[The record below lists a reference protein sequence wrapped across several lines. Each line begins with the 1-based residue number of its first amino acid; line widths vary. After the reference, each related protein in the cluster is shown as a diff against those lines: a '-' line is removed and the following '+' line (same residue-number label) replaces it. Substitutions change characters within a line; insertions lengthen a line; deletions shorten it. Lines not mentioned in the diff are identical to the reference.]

1 MCYADGVQDDPRVI
15 RTRAALR
22 DALARL
28 LRVRPFE
35 DLTLNEI
42 AEAAGVNRAT
52 IYKHHPDK
60 FALLDAWVAV
70 DLQDRIY
77 AAMVRATSCA
87 DKVAALIASACE
99 CLHHVNTIGRPDDRL
114 LRPIVEARIRS
125 LVLHSVHFAIE
136 QKVVRVVGKP
146 DLAAAMASGVVCGA
160 ASMWTGGTDKALAAH
175 VAKVMAALSPLIV
188 PCEVMPRMTRS
199 ISFD

>member
-1 MCYADGVQDDPRVI
+1 MQEDPRVI

-22 DALARL
+22 EALARL
-28 LRVRPFE
+28 LRERPFE

-60 FALLDAWVAV
+60 FALLDAWVAA

-77 AAMVRATSCA
+77 AAIGCANSCA
-87 DKVAALIASACE
+87 DKVAALISSACE
-99 CLHHVNTIGRPDDRL
+99 CVHHVNTIARPDDRL
-114 LRPIVEARIRS
+114 LRPIAEARIRA
-125 LVLHSVHFAIE
+125 LVLDSVHFAIE
-136 QKVVRVVGKP
+136 QKVVRAVGKP
-146 DLAAAMASGVVCGA
+146 DLAAAMASGVVSGA

-175 VAKVMAALSPLIV
+175 VAKVMAALAPMIV

-199 ISFD
+199 ISFG